1 MQKAIG
7 CIGFMLVILGI
18 TCAGS
23 PSMLLPIT
31 MIVSGVV
38 MIGAAAWLEA
48 KWVKE

>member
-1 MQKAIG
+1 MQKAVG
-7 CIGFMLVILGI
+7 GIGFALVILGI
-18 TCAGS
+18 ACAGS
-23 PSMLLPIT
+23 SSILLPVT